1 MPQKTKTGAD
11 GPREVPN
18 FIWAMFAVLVVFVY
32 FFGLTIPFVG
42 PDEPRYAQVAREM
55 LQRADWITP
64 TLGGLNWFEKPVLLY
79 WLEIVSFK
87 IFGVSEF
94 AARTG
99 PALFGL
105 GTIASLWIIGR
116 SATSHEQTTN
126 H

>member
-55 LQRADWITP
+55 LSRGETP
-64 TLGGLNWFEKPVLLY
+64 PHEFTRQEVA
-79 WLEIVSFK
+79 EILIDAYRK
-87 IFGVSEF
+87 E
-94 AARTG
+94 
-99 PALFGL
+99 
-105 GTIASLWIIGR
+105 
-116 SATSHEQTTN
+116 SATDGR
-126 H
+126 